1 MEWIWAGLGNN
12 QSRTLTNLPE
22 GTYTCTIVVD
32 P

>member
-1 MEWIWAGLGNN
+1 VVGSAGPGDDVSL
-12 QSRTLTNLPE
+12 TLPDLVP